1 MNKIIFVIGA
11 SGTGK
16 STFIQN
22 EFADE
27 KKFFRLDMALQ
38 SLKLFDSIEA
48 MDDLSNLADVYNTLT
63 EEGMFALFDGLE
75 LVVEYCITGN
85 EYDFKK
91 VLEQAKKCGI
101 RTEIIQIDLDKD
113 LAWERIQHADN
124 SYFPSANTN
133 EETLEILMGVIESYS
148 MNLDFEEICT
158 MGLDDGFIVFFRR
171 VDDGKETYFFV
182 RDNTDIFGF
191 DQEISSLKSDN
202 IIFVKEY
209 FSFKEAIEGL
219 LEQFNFSDLYPL
231 KVDEKF
237 KSDFQNIY
245 HRQIQAN
252 PSNKYAG
259 SDWNQILN

>member
-11 SGTGK
+11 AGTGK

-22 EFADE
+22 NFADE

-38 SLKLFDSIEA
+38 SHKLFGSIQA
-48 MDDLSNLADVYNTLT
+48 MDDLSNLADIYNTLT
-63 EEGMFALFDGLE
+63 EEGMFALFDGLD

-85 EYDFKK
+85 EDGFKG

-101 RTEIIQIDLDKD
+101 RTEIIQIALDKE
-113 LAWERIQHADN
+113 LAWERILNADG
-124 SYFPSANTN
+124 SYFPSADTN
-133 EETLEILMGVIESYS
+133 EGTLEILMGVIESYS

-158 MGLDDGFIVFFRR
+158 IGLDDGFLLFFRR

-191 DQEISSLKSDN
+191 DPEIVPQKSDE

-209 FSFKEAIEGL
+209 SSFEEAIDGL
-219 LEQFNFSDLYPL
+219 LEQFDFSDLYPI

-237 KSDFQNIY
+237 KSEFKNIY
-245 HRQIQAN
+245 HQNIQSKNISEIAD
-252 PSNKYAG
+252 SNW
-259 SDWNQILN
+259 SRILN